1 MTDTPPIKIATIKIG
16 AYASV
21 QGPVKETL
29 PCGQVRIRVG
39 KQTYTGKPVAAAIR
53 AREGE

>member
-1 MTDTPPIKIATIKIG
+1 MSDKLPTIATIKIG

-21 QGPVKETL
+21 QGPVEETL

-39 KQTYTGKPVAAAIR
+39 EQTYTGQPVK
-53 AREGE
+53 GEDNGMA